1 MVDNIVLNAMT
12 HTIFFL
18 NLFRSVSDEELI
30 VVGSNIDGYIP
41 LRFEPGSVIYITG
54 KPAVN

>member
-1 MVDNIVLNAMT
+1 MKINC
-12 HTIFFL
+12 
-18 NLFRSVSDEELI
+18 SVSDEELI